1 MSGSK
6 KLNNKSNVI
15 AENFKKFRQESG
27 YSQRTLCEKLEL
39 MGLQLYK
46 ADIYSIEHNKRS
58 VKDFELLAFS
68 IIFNKPVAD
77 FIVFTIFIVPIIIIT
92 PKQCVGN
99 IILPV

>member
-15 AENFKKFRQESG
+15 AENFKHFREECG
-27 YSQRTLCEKLEL
+27 FSQRVLCEKLEL
-39 MGLQLYK
+39 LGIQLYK

-68 IIFNKPVAD
+68 IVFNKPVTD
-77 FIVFTIFIVPIIIIT
+77 FLKNVTDFE
-92 PKQCVGN
+92 
-99 IILPV
+99 

>member
-15 AENFKKFRQESG
+15 SENFKQFRKESG
-27 YSQRTLCEKLEL
+27 YSQRALCEKLEL

-58 VKDFELLAFS
+58 VKDFVLLAFS
-68 IIFNKPVAD
+68 IVFDKPIDD
-77 FIVFTIFIVPIIIIT
+77 FFKNVTDFD
-92 PKQCVGN
+92 
-99 IILPV
+99 

>member
-1 MSGSK
+1 MSGSR

-27 YSQRTLCEKLEL
+27 YSQRVLCEKLEL

-58 VKDFELLAFS
+58 VKDFELLTFS
-68 IIFNKPVAD
+68 IVFDRPISD
-77 FIVFTIFIVPIIIIT
+77 FFKNVTDF
-92 PKQCVGN
+92 K
-99 IILPV
+99 

>member
-15 AENFKKFRQESG
+15 AENFKQFRQESG
-27 YSQRTLCEKLEL
+27 YSQRALCEKLEL

-58 VKDFELLAFS
+58 VKDFELLAVS
-68 IIFNKPVAD
+68 IVFNKPVAD
-77 FIVFTIFIVPIIIIT
+77 FFKNVTDFE
-92 PKQCVGN
+92 
-99 IILPV
+99 

>member
-15 AENFKKFRQESG
+15 SENFKQFRKECG
-27 YSQRTLCEKLEL
+27 YSQRALCEKLEL

-68 IIFNKPVAD
+68 IVFNKPIDD
-77 FIVFTIFIVPIIIIT
+77 FFKNVTDFD
-92 PKQCVGN
+92 
-99 IILPV
+99 

>member
-15 AENFKKFRQESG
+15 SENFKQFRKECG
-27 YSQRTLCEKLEL
+27 YSQRALCEKLEL

-58 VKDFELLAFS
+58 VKDFELLAFQLFL
-68 IIFNKPVAD
+68 INQL
-77 FIVFTIFIVPIIIIT
+77 TIFLKT
-92 PKQCVGN
+92 
-99 IILPV
+99 